1 MFSSFSFFAA
11 LPDLSM
17 ISLRVKNTGRTR
29 LPDEPQLRATLDE
42 IYGDRLDRM
51 VLFGSRAG

>member
-17 ISLRVKNTGRTR
+17 ISLRVKNTGGTR
-29 LPDEPQLRATLDE
+29 LPDEPQLSETCNDPEALLEDVE
-42 IYGDRLDRM
+42 FEG
-51 VLFGSRAG
+51 

>member
-17 ISLRVKNTGRTR
+17 ISLRVKNIGGIR
-29 LPDEPQLRATLDE
+29 LPDEPGLTGLTGLTEMANDWG
-42 IYGDRLDRM
+42 I
-51 VLFGSRAG
+51 

>member
-17 ISLRVKNTGRTR
+17 ISLRVKNTGGTR
-29 LPDEPQLRATLDE
+29 LPDEPNISGNQALYLQCSAGINGLRHE
-42 IYGDRLDRM
+42 I
-51 VLFGSRAG
+51 V

>member
-17 ISLRVKNTGRTR
+17 ISLRVKNIGGTR
-29 LPDEPQLRATLDE
+29 LPDEPQISHIRHKAVML
-42 IYGDRLDRM
+42 
-51 VLFGSRAG
+51 SH